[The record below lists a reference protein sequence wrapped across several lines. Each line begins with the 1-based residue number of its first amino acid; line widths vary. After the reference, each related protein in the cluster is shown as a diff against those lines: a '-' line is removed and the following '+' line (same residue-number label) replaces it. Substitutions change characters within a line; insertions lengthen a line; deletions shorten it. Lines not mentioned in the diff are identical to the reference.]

1 MKENKLWMGFE
12 VHTSSGPILQ
22 PTRIHYWQKQQ
33 FHAEQPE
40 APFHYKAD
48 ALVGLSL
55 LQLNQHLQNHFS
67 GNPMFAENAWL
78 ALEPHHE
85 MHVRSQPRIQA
96 IQKYFKGT
104 QEHAKQFEGNLTES
118 MASSFNKQGVDFG
131 ELTGLI
137 KHIDYLEKQSE
148 QPLLYNFQLQ
158 CTKSAAKSLQH
169 LHSLLFNLRALVA
182 MDYNAHVQDPTF
194 EGVRIDSITDYFAKP
209 EYISNDAVLY
219 WKFKK
224 LASQMPEAV
233 AQEMARN
240 FLSYSHNATFLI
252 ESLPSGFLKSVSNDN
267 LEDTLYLTQMDWL
280 LGTDAG
286 LLFRVREELYAIL
299 DGYEKIFWPEL
310 EGKFHQPAHSL
321 SVSCEVSEKDLY
333 LKDAAA

>member
-1 MKENKLWMGFE
+1 MGFE

-33 FHAEQPE
+33 FNSHQPE

-55 LQLNQHLQNHFS
+55 LQLNHHLHNHFS
-67 GNPMFAENAWL
+67 LQANTHFTENAWM

-85 MHVRSQPRIQA
+85 MYIRSQPRIRA
-96 IQKYFKGT
+96 IQKFFK
-104 QEHAKQFEGNLTES
+104 EKNEAAKLFEGNFTEALS
-118 MASSFNKQGVDFG
+118 LAFNKQGVDFG
-131 ELTGLI
+131 ELTSVI
-137 KHIDYLEKQSE
+137 KNIDYLEKQLE

-158 CTKSAAKSLQH
+158 FSKPIVKSLQH

-182 MDYNAHVQDPTF
+182 MDYNAYIQDPTF
-194 EGVRIDSITDYFAKP
+194 EALRVDSIADYFAKP

-224 LASQMPEAV
+224 LAEQMPEKV
-233 AQEMARN
+233 AAEMARG
-240 FLSYSHNATFLI
+240 FLCYSHNATFLI
-252 ESLPSGFLKSVSNDN
+252 ESLPTGFLKAIPTED

-321 SVSCEVSEKDLY
+321 SVSCEITEKDLY
-333 LKDAAA
+333 PTGAAA